1 MGGHSIRFSFA
12 LVKRYDKIDKSFFD
26 KCFFRRHLSFISPR
40 EKGEKMSEKTNALR
54 ICDREK
60 VTYTIDD
67 YDVKGGFL
75 DGMEVADLIHKPYDH
90 VFKTLVT
97 IGKSGQ
103 IYIFVIPVHK
113 NLDLKKAAMAT
124 KEKSIDMLLVSK
136 LLESTGYVKGGCSPI
151 GMKKGYPIYF
161 DEALLSLDQ
170 VTFNAG
176 KVGKQMTL
184 TVEDIEKVIS
194 YKVANITKE
203 GG

>member
-1 MGGHSIRFSFA
+1 
-12 LVKRYDKIDKSFFD
+12 
-26 KCFFRRHLSFISPR
+26 
-40 EKGEKMSEKTNALR
+40 MSEKTNALR

-60 VTYTIDD
+60 VTYSIDD
-67 YDVKGGFL
+67 YEVQGGFV
-75 DGMEVADLIHKPYDH
+75 DGMEVADLIHKPYDQ

-97 IGKSGQ
+97 NGKSGQ
-103 IYIFVIPVHK
+103 VYIFVIPVHK

-124 KEKSIDMLLVSK
+124 KEKSIEMLQVSK
-136 LLESTGYVKGGCSPI
+136 LLQTTGYVKGGCSPI
-151 GMKKGYPIYF
+151 GMKKAYPIYF

-184 TVEDIEKVIS
+184 SVKDIEKIIS
-194 YKVANITKE
+194 YKVENITKE

>member
-1 MGGHSIRFSFA
+1 
-12 LVKRYDKIDKSFFD
+12 
-26 KCFFRRHLSFISPR
+26 
-40 EKGEKMSEKTNALR
+40 MSEKTNALR

-60 VTYTIDD
+60 VTYSIDD
-67 YDVKGGFL
+67 YEVQGGFV
-75 DGMEVADLIHKPYDH
+75 DGMEVADLIQKPYDQ

-97 IGKSGQ
+97 TGKSGQ
-103 IYIFVIPVHK
+103 MYIFVIPVHK

-124 KEKSIDMLLVSK
+124 KEKSIEMLQVSK
-136 LLESTGYVKGGCSPI
+136 LLQTTGYVKGGCSPV
-151 GMKKGYPIYF
+151 GMKKVYPIYF

-184 TVEDIEKVIS
+184 SVKDIEKIIS
-194 YKVANITKE
+194 YKVENITKE